1 MPFDRTIGVR
11 LRYAGCFAK
20 AEEKIS
26 GVPMRRILTAFFT
39 LCFTLVSSAAYAE
52 SIRVSYVGTTG
63 AILPLWVAQ
72 EAGLFKKYG
81 LTTDLVLISGGSTII
96 QALLAQE
103 IAFAAIAG
111 PAVVQARLQG
121 ADVAI
126 IASPYNLMP
135 YSLVVHGS
143 VRSPAD
149 LRGKRIAI
157 TRFGGITEVAAK
169 LALDK
174 LNLTAKDVTLV
185 QSGPDGVRLAAVE
198 SGAVAGTLIGPP
210 ALFSA
215 ASHGLKVMVDLAD
228 SSTYPMGTI
237 VTSRPFQAQ
246 NRALTKRFMMGFVEG
261 IRYLLDHKDFGMK
274 ALQKYTRLTDPD
286 VLSKS
291 YDYFAKRTVL
301 VPLTDPAV
309 IKNVVPPERTAARM
323 EDFYDNSVLLELVR
337 EGFLP
342 RDSGQQK

>member
-1 MPFDRTIGVR
+1 
-11 LRYAGCFAK
+11 
-20 AEEKIS
+20 
-26 GVPMRRILTAFFT
+26 MRGRILLAIFAVASAFLPFM
-39 LCFTLVSSAAYAE
+39 VSAE

-63 AILPLWVAQ
+63 TNLPLWVAQ

-103 IAFAAIAG
+103 IAFATIAG
-111 PAVVQARLQG
+111 PAVIQSRLQG

-143 VRSPAD
+143 IRSPAD

-157 TRFGGITEVAAK
+157 TRFGGITEVAAR

-174 LNLTAKDVTLV
+174 LGLTPKDVTMV
-185 QSGPDGVRLAAVE
+185 QSGPDGVRILAVE
-198 SGAVAGTLIGPP
+198 SGSVAGTMIGPP

-215 ASHGLKVMVDLAD
+215 VAHGLRVMADLAD
-228 SSTYPMGTI
+228 SAAYPMGTI
-237 VTSRPFQAQ
+237 VTSRAFQAQ
-246 NRALTKRFMMGFVEG
+246 NRGLTKRFLMGFVDG
-261 IRYLLDHKDFGMK
+261 IRYVLDHKDFGMRT
-274 ALQKYTRLTDPD
+274 LQKYTRLTDPA
-286 VLSKS
+286 VLSQS

-309 IKNVVPPERTAARM
+309 IRNVVPPEKAGVRM
-323 EDFYDNSVLLELVR
+323 EDFYDNSVLLELVQ

-342 RDSGQQK
+342 RDSKQK